1 MVRGY
6 VIKRQEEA
14 EPTPPEEKE
23 KYEVKRLPTG
33 LKPLDEGLEGG
44 IPIGAWVTISGDP
57 GTGKTVLTQHVA
69 YSALSNDWRVV
80 IVSTEMKLSE
90 WITQAKG
97 LGLNVDA
104 YPIVRL
110 KDIVEY
116 DRSKNEYNLLLD
128 RTPKDFRTVFIDVYT
143 LAYLAKLMGI
153 SERIESSQKKK
164 KKEEEEKTRWYSY
177 LDVPVLAEA
186 VDLAFRLFAD
196 NPNERYY
203 NLKHNTLLIVDSLS
217 MFYILRPS
225 LAAKIALDLSLR
237 FKRNNVVALLT
248 THRATT
254 TGTTFGFRVE
264 HITDGV
270 IKLWKEDVETTKEV
284 RRHLIIE
291 KMRAT
296 QHRLRSYKVSIEKG
310 KGMILEPE

>member
-6 VIKRQEEA
+6 IIKRQEEA
-14 EPTPPEEKE
+14 EPAPPEEKE
-23 KYEVKRLPTG
+23 KFEMKRLPTG

-44 IPIGAWVTISGDP
+44 IPIGAWITISGDP
-57 GTGKTVLTQHVA
+57 GAGKTVLAQHIA

-80 IVSTEMKLSE
+80 VVSTEMKLSE
-90 WITQAKG
+90 WVTQAKG
-97 LGLNVDA
+97 LGLNVDT

-116 DRSKNEYNLLLD
+116 NKEKNEYYVVLD
-128 RTPKDFRTVFIDVYT
+128 KAPKDFRTVFIDVYT
-143 LAYLAKLMGI
+143 LSHIARLMGI
-153 SERIESSQKKK
+153 TERIESGGKK
-164 KKEEEEKTRWYSY
+164 KTRWYSY

-203 NLKHNTLLIVDSLS
+203 NLKYNTLLIVDSLS

-254 TGTTFGFRVE
+254 TGATFGFRVE

-284 RRHLIIE
+284 RRHLIVE

-296 QHRLRSYKVSIEKG
+296 QHRLRAYKVSIEKG
-310 KGMILEPE
+310 RGMILEPE